1 MPDWR
6 ELTITTIITRLIA
19 VSVGDETL
27 SSTFTVDDMGVGE

>member
-1 MPDWR
+1 MLNWR

-27 SSTFTVDDMGVGE
+27 FSTFTVDDMAVGE